1 MGHRGPPP
9 TPTTILKMRGS
20 WRAGRNPGEP
30 TPDRSRPRCPT
41 WLDAYAKAAWKHL
54 VPQLDR
60 MGVIT
65 RIDGNALARY
75 CTLWSRWRKA
85 EEFIRDHGDS
95 YLAKDS
101 EGKVKGLKCYP
112 QVRMANQLAEQLLRL
127 ESHFG
132 MTPSAR
138 SRIEVPQQDEQ
149 DAQDKR
155 RYLNLG

>member
-1 MGHRGPPP
+1 MGTRGPPP
-9 TPTTILKMRGS
+9 TPTNILDMRGS
-20 WRAGRNPGEP
+20 WRSKRNPSEP
-30 TPDRSRPRCPT
+30 QPERGRPRCPR
-41 WLDAYAKAAWKHL
+41 WLDPEAKAAWRHL

-60 MGVIT
+60 MGVLT
-65 RIDGNALARY
+65 KVDGNALARY
-75 CTLWSRWRKA
+75 CQLWGRWRKA

-138 SRIEVPQQDEQ
+138 SRIEVPQQDAQ
-149 DAQDKR
+149 DAEDKR
-155 RYLNLG
+155 KYLNLG